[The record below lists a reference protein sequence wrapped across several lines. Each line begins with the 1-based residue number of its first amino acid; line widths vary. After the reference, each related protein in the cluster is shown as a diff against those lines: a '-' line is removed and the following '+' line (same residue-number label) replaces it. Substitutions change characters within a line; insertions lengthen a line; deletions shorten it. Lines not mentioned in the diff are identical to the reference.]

1 VNVNLA
7 QLLPLVLQ
15 ISIGLMVFCV
25 ALEAEPGDVTY
36 LLRRPS
42 LMLRSLLSM
51 NVVMPILAVLI
62 AVLCRLRPELKVAL
76 ILLAVSPVPPVL
88 PNKHAKAGANVSYGI
103 GLLLFAAVLS
113 LVTVPLS
120 VALIT
125 SFFGRTVQIPTS
137 LVAKVLGFSVI
148 AALIL
153 GAIVRRLAP
162 SFERFAKPLSKLATA
177 IVLVAMVPILLTTW
191 RAIVREIG
199 DFTIIA
205 IALFTLAGLAVGHL
219 LGGPD
224 SEDRTVLA
232 LSTASRHPGVALAL
246 AGAVAEDK
254 AAVSAAVL
262 LAVLVTSVVTAPYVK
277 WRRRI
282 HAPVAAP
289 APTTVS

>member
-1 VNVNLA
+1 
-7 QLLPLVLQ
+7 
-15 ISIGLMVFCV
+15 
-25 ALEAEPGDVTY
+25 
-36 LLRRPS
+36 
-42 LMLRSLLSM
+42 
-51 NVVMPILAVLI
+51 
-62 AVLCRLRPELKVAL
+62 
-76 ILLAVSPVPPVL
+76 
-88 PNKHAKAGANVSYGI
+88 
-103 GLLLFAAVLS
+103 
-113 LVTVPLS
+113 VPLS

-125 SFFGRTVQIPTS
+125 TFFGRTVQIPTS

-153 GAIVRRLAP
+153 GVIVKRLAP

-177 IVLVAMVPILLTTW
+177 IVLLAMVPILLTTW

-199 DFTIIA
+199 DFTIVA

-262 LAVLVTSVVTAPYVK
+262 LAVLVTSVVTVPYVK

-282 HAPVAAP
+282 HAPPRGVAEGARG
-289 APTTVS
+289 